1 MRRNYN
7 LSGSVAFLYT
17 AIKNSIIADFY
28 GEMKREEGD
37 DENTHAKGAGV
48 EAAAICLAAEEA
60 VSHISR
66 GYFYKCRIAK
76 SSNLPRSG

>member
-48 EAAAICLAAEEA
+48 EAVADAETV
-60 VSHISR
+60 VSGRKKRRRLEEIE
-66 GYFYKCRIAK
+66 
-76 SSNLPRSG
+76 L